1 MQNLSS
7 EYWNERYKSA
17 NIGWDLGQ
25 VSPPIKEYVDQL
37 NDKSI
42 RILIPGCGNAYEAE
56 YLHRQGFSNV
66 NVLDF
71 ASEPLAD
78 LQRRVG
84 DFPSEHLH
92 QTDFFEH
99 EGQYDLILEQTLFC
113 AITPSLRPKYVEKVN
128 RLLASNGKLVGL
140 LFNREFDGGPPFG
153 GNRNEYEQLFSKE
166 FSKMEIN
173 ECYNSIAPRQGS
185 EVFIRIEK
193 D

>member
-7 EYWNERYKSA
+7 DYWNERYKST
-17 NIGWDLGQ
+17 NTGWDLGE

-56 YLHRQGFSNV
+56 YLHRKGFTNV
-66 NVLDF
+66 HVLDF
-71 ASEPLAD
+71 ASEPLVD

-84 DFPSEHLH
+84 DFPAEHLH
-92 QTDFFEH
+92 KDDFFAH

-113 AITPSLRPKYVEKVN
+113 AIDPSLRPNYVETVN
-128 RLLASNGKLVGL
+128 RLLVSKGKLVGL

-153 GNRNEYEQLFSKE
+153 GKMEEYQALFVKE
-166 FSKMEIN
+166 FDTIKMEP
-173 ECYNSIAPRQGS
+173 CYNSIAPRLGS
-185 EVFIRIEK
+185 ELFVRINK